1 MEKYHFCEELCSLL
15 MKTEQ
20 YEDLVALVYFQDV
33 ETKEETV
40 TPVWWDPISM
50 RRHAGKPINVTADS
64 LVAIIKDVLK
74 GLG

>member
-1 MEKYHFCEELCSLL
+1 MEKIHFCKELCRLL
-15 MKTEQ
+15 MQTEQ
-20 YEDLVALVYFQDV
+20 YEDLIALTYSQDS
-33 ETKEETV
+33 ETNKETI

-50 RRHAGKPINVTADS
+50 RRHDGKPINVTADS